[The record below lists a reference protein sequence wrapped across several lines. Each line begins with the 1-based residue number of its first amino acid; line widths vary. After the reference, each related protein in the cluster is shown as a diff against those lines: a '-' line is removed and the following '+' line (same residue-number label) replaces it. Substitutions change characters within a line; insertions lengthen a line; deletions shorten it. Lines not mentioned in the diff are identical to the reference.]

1 MATSNPTSSPRRGKP
16 HGLLALF
23 DSAPAIYEAARTV
36 REAGYQ
42 RWDALTPFPVHGL
55 DGAMGLGRSK
65 VPIFVF
71 IGGVIGFFV
80 GMWLAWWMGYY
91 NYPLIVGGK
100 PYFSPIFPFPIA
112 YELTI
117 LLAAFGAWGGMF
129 VCNRLP
135 MHNHPVFN
143 YEKFRRLTDDR
154 FAIVVEA
161 DDPLF
166 DAEGTRTFLNELNP
180 VEVTAI
186 YDDPE
191 DDA

>member
-1 MATSNPTSSPRRGKP
+1 MDTSNTASSPAARKP
-16 HGLLALF
+16 YGMLALF
-23 DSAPAIYEAARTV
+23 DSAPGIYEAARTV
-36 REAGYQ
+36 REAGYS

-65 VPIFVF
+65 VPVFVF

-100 PYFSPIFPFPIA
+100 PYFSPIFPFPVA

-117 LLAAFGAWGGMF
+117 LLAAFGALGGMF

-143 YEKFRRLTDDR
+143 YEKFRHLTDDM
-154 FAIVVEA
+154 FAVVIEA
-161 DDPLF
+161 EDPLY
-166 DAEGTRTFLNELNP
+166 DAEGTRTFLEELGP
-180 VEVTAI
+180 VEVTAL
-186 YDDPE
+186 YDDEE